1 MEIEVKAKPKKVK
14 AIPVYNEVSDEIKLG
29 RYQKMLD
36 YLVENENYEK
46 AAEIKKLMDEIKSEK
61 K

>member
-1 MEIEVKAKPKKVK
+1 
-14 AIPVYNEVSDEIKLG
+14 
-29 RYQKMLD
+29 MLD